1 MCVYKYIDVFSF
13 FPISLPRFLLPLFLY
28 PSVYSYSSISL
39 LSIHLSIFASPS
51 LSLPLSHD
59 PFFLCPLPPLHSSY
73 FSLRAS
79 RFLHFSPSLPPLL
92 LLLRC
97 LSTPL
102 HSPLPDR
109 LNNVFFSPLPRGVMS
124 SVASPSSVY
133 SLASP
138 SVFILVYTFNLFLP
152 ALLSLRPSSL
162 LPPTSS

>member
-13 FPISLPRFLLPLFLY
+13 FPISFPRSSFSLSFYILLSTRTPLFLFY
-28 PSVYSYSSISL
+28 LFIYLSL
-39 LSIHLSIFASPS
+39 PLL

-152 ALLSLRPSSL
+152 ALLSLHPSSL